1 MTIKTLDQRL
11 SYIDHLRGFIFI
23 LMAVDH
29 GLHAYAYNWKAFWF
43 FRDYEGSTIF
53 DAFYLH
59 DQVIIMPMLFFI
71 FGMFVIP
78 SLLRR
83 GLPGYLKERFFRL
96 GIIYIIGVP
105 LFVPMLSYPRY
116 ETFEEP
122 GISYFAY
129 LRDVFF
135 ADFPHIPQAG
145 PYWVVHALLGFT
157 LILLLVYYILPP
169 VYRAITWFFRW
180 CVSRPLAG
188 YVIFG
193 LISSVILFVS
203 DIIWGAP
210 WWINFGWLFS
220 LQASKMVLVLTYFF
234 AGSALMYSGVLR
246 DEELMNK
253 FANHWQRLLALYAL
267 LAICYMYYSVAHF
280 DDAFNEITRR
290 FAMSHGGWWQASNDI
305 WPIFTEFGPPILKR
319 TILHGF
325 LCMTQV
331 LLLLALF
338 KKFFD
343 KPTPMWTS
351 LARNGFGIFII
362 HDPIVVWMQY
372 YLINV
377 HLPLFIKF
385 VLCAIIPIALAWVIS
400 AKILLKIPIV
410 ERILS
415 PKPKEVA

>member
-1 MTIKTLDQRL
+1 MKTMNQRL

-29 GLHAYAYNWKAFWF
+29 GLHAYAYNWKRFWF

-83 GLPGYLKERFFRL
+83 GLAGYLKERFFRL
-96 GIIYIIGVP
+96 GIIYVIGVP

-122 GISYFAY
+122 GISYLDY
-129 LRDVFF
+129 LREVFF
-135 ADFPHIPQAG
+135 VNFPSLPQAG
-145 PYWVVHALLGFT
+145 PYWVVHALLGYT
-157 LILLLVYYILPP
+157 LILLLVYYIVPP
-169 VYRAITWFFRW
+169 LYRAIASFFQW
-180 CVSRPLAG
+180 CVRKPVAG
-188 YVIFG
+188 YVTFG
-193 LISSVILFVS
+193 LLSTIILFVS

-234 AGSALMYSGVLR
+234 AGSVLMYSGALR
-246 DEELMNK
+246 DEELMTK
-253 FANHWQRLLALYAL
+253 LASHWQRWLAMYLI
-267 LAICYMYYSVAHF
+267 LAIAYMTYSVQNF
-280 DDAFNEITRR
+280 ENAFNEITRR
-290 FAMSHGGWWQASNDI
+290 FAMDHGGWQAASSDI
-305 WPIFTEFGPPILKR
+305 LPIFTEFAPPIFLR
-319 TILHGF
+319 TLLHGF

-331 LLLLALF
+331 LVLLAIF
-338 KKFFD
+338 KKFYD
-343 KPTPMWTS
+343 HATPMWTS
-351 LARNGFGIFII
+351 LARNGFGIFIV
-362 HDPIVVWMQY
+362 HDPICVWMQY
-372 YLINV
+372 YLAGTQ
-377 HLPLFIKF
+377 LPLGFKFI
-385 VLCAIIPIALAWVIS
+385 LCAVIPIALAWWIS
-400 AKILLKIPIV
+400 AKILLRIPFI

-415 PKPKEVA
+415 PKPQEVA

>member
-1 MTIKTLDQRL
+1 
-11 SYIDHLRGFIFI
+11 
-23 LMAVDH
+23 
-29 GLHAYAYNWKAFWF
+29 
-43 FRDYEGSTIF
+43 
-53 DAFYLH
+53 
-59 DQVIIMPMLFFI
+59 
-71 FGMFVIP
+71 
-78 SLLRR
+78 
-83 GLPGYLKERFFRL
+83 
-96 GIIYIIGVP
+96 
-105 LFVPMLSYPRY
+105 
-116 ETFEEP
+116 
-122 GISYFAY
+122 
-129 LRDVFF
+129 
-135 ADFPHIPQAG
+135 
-145 PYWVVHALLGFT
+145 
-157 LILLLVYYILPP
+157 
-169 VYRAITWFFRW
+169 
-180 CVSRPLAG
+180 
-188 YVIFG
+188 
-193 LISSVILFVS
+193 
-203 DIIWGAP
+203 
-210 WWINFGWLFS
+210 
-220 LQASKMVLVLTYFF
+220 
-234 AGSALMYSGVLR
+234 
-246 DEELMNK
+246 
-253 FANHWQRLLALYAL
+253 